1 MRILLKYIK
10 LYVVFKKASNNKINE
25 LYSSDSSEVWIS
37 KTGFHFGFIPS
48 IILNIIGKDKIS
60 MLGILTEKVR

>member
-1 MRILLKYIK
+1 MY
-10 LYVVFKKASNNKINE
+10 Y
-25 LYSSDSSEVWIS
+25 SDSSEVRIS
-37 KTGFHFGFIPS
+37 KRGFHFGFIPS